1 MSGKRGIRLLELPM
15 YMGTIVGLAYM
26 IYVVAIYLGP
36 LILYPSY
43 ADYAPAELVLN
54 RFDPYGGWH
63 HDFAVSPTGKQLVAA
78 GPGKIYWIADWDD
91 KGHTRIDQYELD
103 IGDRVCAAAYS
114 GDGT

>member
-54 RFDPYGGWH
+54 RFDPYGQWR
-63 HDFAVSPTGKQLVAA
+63 HDFAVSPTGKELVAA
-78 GPGKIYWIADWDD
+78 GSGKIYWITDWVD
-91 KGHTRIDQYELD
+91 KERTRIESQELD
-103 IGDRVCAAAYS
+103 AGDK
-114 GDGT
+114 